1 MRGSRIGRSVQLAIS
16 GLSLG
21 SGLSVGT
28 TASGQCDTNE
38 TVKLTASDAAE
49 DDVYGFAVSISASV
63 VVIGAHQDDDGGS
76 NSGSAY
82 VYRFDPDTA
91 MWIEEQK
98 LTASDA
104 FANAAFGISV
114 CISGDVIVIGSPQ
127 HGGNGISSGAAYVFR
142 YNGSTW
148 EEEMKLLPSDA
159 ASGDAF
165 GRGVFVS
172 GDLAVVGAYLNDDAG
187 GSSGS
192 AYVYRFD
199 SGGGRWN
206 EEAKLT
212 ASDGAAGDQFGLS
225 VSIGG
230 DLAVI
235 GAHRD
240 GDAGGSSGS
249 AYVYRFDSEEGR
261 WNEEAKLAASDAEGG
276 DRFGISV
283 SLSNDRI
290 AIGARGNDDAGN
302 DTGSAYIFR
311 SEDGGIWIEEAK
323 LTASDATAGDLFG
336 RAVSVSDDTV
346 VIGASGNEDA
356 GNNSGSGYVFRRN
369 DIEWFEEAKFTA
381 SDASDGNNFGFSVAV
396 AGDSAVIGTRNP
408 NGESQSGAAYVFS
421 GLSDCNE
428 NGELDICD
436 IADGTSED
444 DNGNGIPD
452 ECEIKDLVLDLDIKP
467 GSCPNPLNRN
477 SHGMM
482 PAAVLG
488 TDDFDAAQIDISSV
502 LISRTDGI
510 GGSAVPNEGPPGPHS
525 VLEDVGTPFN
535 GELCDCHELEG
546 DGAVDLL
553 MHFQTQEVV
562 EALEL
567 DDLPPGT
574 FVELTVT
581 GVLRDKTPFS
591 ANDCV
596 RLVPPGDMD
605 GDGAVGAM
613 DLIMLISSWGS
624 CAECIEC
631 PVDLDGDCNVGAADL
646 LILLGNW
653 G

>member
-1 MRGSRIGRSVQLAIS
+1 MRGSRTGRSVQLA
-16 GLSLG
+16 GLVVSLG
-21 SGLSVGT
+21 IGLPVGT
-28 TASGQCDTNE
+28 TAFGQCDTNE

-49 DDVYGFAVSISASV
+49 DDVYGLAVSISASV
-63 VVIGAHQDDDGGS
+63 AVIGAHQDDDDGS
-76 NSGSAY
+76 DSGSAY
-82 VYRFDPDTA
+82 VYRFDPDTST
-91 MWIEEQK
+91 WIEEQK
-98 LTASDA
+98 LTASDG
-104 FANAAFGISV
+104 FANAEFGVSV
-114 CISGDVIVIGSPQ
+114 SIHGDVIVIGSPQ
-127 HGGNGISSGAAYVFR
+127 QAGNGISSGAAYVFR
-142 YNGSTW
+142 YNGMTW

-199 SGGGRWN
+199 SRGGRWN

-212 ASDGAAGDQFGLS
+212 ASDGAAGDQFGLT

-230 DLAVI
+230 DLAVV

-240 GDAGGSSGS
+240 DDAGGSSGS
-249 AYVYRFDSEEGR
+249 AYVYRFDSEGGR
-261 WNEEAKLAASDAEGG
+261 WNEEAKLTASDADGG

-336 RAVSVSDDTV
+336 RAVSLSLDTV

-356 GNNSGSGYVFRRN
+356 GNNSGSGYIFRRN

-482 PAAVLG
+482 PAAILG
-488 TDDFDAAQIDISSV
+488 TDVFDAAQIDISSV
-502 LISRTDGI
+502 LISRADGV
-510 GGSAVPNEGPPGPHS
+510 GGSAAPNEGPPGPHS
-525 VLEDVGTPFN
+525 VLEDVGTPFD
-535 GELCDCHELEG
+535 GESCDCHELQG
-546 DGAVDLL
+546 DGVVDLL

-581 GVLRDKTPFS
+581 GVLLDKTPFA
-591 ANDCV
+591 ANDCI

-605 GDGAVGAM
+605 GDGVVGAM

-624 CAECIEC
+624 CAECIDC
-631 PVDLDGDCNVGAADL
+631 PVDLDGDCAVGAADL
-646 LILLGNW
+646 LILLANW
-653 G
+653 R